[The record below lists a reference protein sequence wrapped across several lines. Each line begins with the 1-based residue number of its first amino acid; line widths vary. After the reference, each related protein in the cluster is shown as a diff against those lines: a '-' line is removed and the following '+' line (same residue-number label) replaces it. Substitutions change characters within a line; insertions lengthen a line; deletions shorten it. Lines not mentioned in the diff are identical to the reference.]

1 MCWYLLVKNFSI
13 HLSCHALNSLLNY
26 FSSNLLSQ
34 DTWLKHVRNFQIWS
48 SSAVCV
54 KCLVQHETGGSFPYC
69 GGFYPRN
76 YWFPSCVFFADDICS
91 CPIHAD
97 KHVFFHFLSTFLF
110 CIVTSF
116 HWKVLKCKQTKKK
129 LNKLAAK
136 HLICWCF
143 SQDAFETAARA
154 EGGLSLDGG
163 NAADAKE
170 LEDEV
175 GRSKYHHSV
184 CVLKPIR
191 STSKYVLKLLSIVHF
206 ISVSKP

>member
-1 MCWYLLVKNFSI
+1 MVWLVSFLCFFSLMIFVLAQYMLTNMSSFISFQNFFALS
-13 HLSCHALNSLLNY
+13 HLS
-26 FSSNLLSQ
+26 
-34 DTWLKHVRNFQIWS
+34 TE
-48 SSAVCV
+48 
-54 KCLVQHETGGSFPYC
+54 KCWNANKP
-69 GGFYPRN
+69 
-76 YWFPSCVFFADDICS
+76 
-91 CPIHAD
+91 
-97 KHVFFHFLSTFLF
+97 
-110 CIVTSF
+110 
-116 HWKVLKCKQTKKK
+116 KK

-191 STSKYVLKLLSIVHF
+191 STSKYVLKLLIIVHF
-206 ISVSKP
+206 ISVSKSWRVTLCPFPDVYMLLKVRLSNFKGSVNLRKGMPIEVTVT